1 MQNNSVKFTP
11 ARLSLATLALAVS
24 AALPAVVLAHAGPHG
39 GVDISPEPTG
49 PSPFTLIASGL
60 SNPRSIIIDE
70 RFDQQKI
77 YVAEA
82 GKGGTGSACI
92 TSANGDYD
100 DCYGASGAVTMIVN
114 GSAQR
119 IITGLPSIAGPNG
132 GFAVGPSHIAL
143 HGPFL
148 SIMVANYGGPDERGQ
163 LAAADK
169 RFGHVLTY
177 SLPTGH
183 SRVMGN
189 VSAFEDSYNPDPDKL
204 ESNPSGLAHAT
215 GGYLTTD
222 AAANDL
228 LHVGYNGRVSLRY
241 VFPKRPFPAPPFM
254 GLPPGATVPVES
266 VPVAVVRGPDRA
278 HYAAEFTAFPF
289 PKGGARVLRFGAT
302 GAPTVFAD
310 GFTNIIDIAFGPD
323 GSLYVLEMARNG
335 MASGD
340 VTGAVTKVAPN
351 GARTLLAS
359 SGLEYPTAIAV
370 DRHGRVY
377 VANYGTSAS
386 KAQLVRL

>member
-1 MQNNSVKFTP
+1 MKNDKVKFGP
-11 ARLSLATLALAVS
+11 SRLALATLALAVS
-24 AALPAVVLAHAGPHG
+24 AVLPSVVLAHAGPHG

-49 PSPFTLIASGL
+49 PSPFTLIASNL
-60 SNPRSIIIDE
+60 SNPRSIVIDD
-70 RFDQQKI
+70 RLDQQII
-77 YVAEA
+77 YVSEA
-82 GKGGTGSACI
+82 GKGGKGPACI

-100 DCYGASGAVTMIVN
+100 DCYGASGAVTRIAN
-114 GSAQR
+114 GQVER

-132 GFAVGPSHIAL
+132 GFAVGPSHITL
-143 HGPFL
+143 QGPFL
-148 SIMVANYGGPDERGQ
+148 SVMVANYGGPDERGQ

-169 RFGHVLTY
+169 RFGHVLTH
-177 SLPTGH
+177 SLVSGH
-183 SRVMGN
+183 AGVMGN
-189 VSAFEDSYNPDPDKL
+189 VSAFEDRSNPDPDKL
-204 ESNPSGLAHAT
+204 ESNPSGLAHAD
-215 GGYLTTD
+215 GGFLATD

-228 LHVGYNGRVSLRY
+228 LHVGYTGRVSLRY
-241 VFPKRPFPAPPFM
+241 VFPKRQFPAPPFM
-254 GLPPGATVPVES
+254 ELPPGATVPVEA

-278 HYAAEFTAFPF
+278 HYVAEFTAFPF
-289 PKGGARVLRFGAT
+289 PKGGARVLRFGKR

-323 GSLYVLEMARNG
+323 GSLYVLEMSRNG

-351 GARTLLAS
+351 GTRTLLAS
-359 SGLEYPTAIAV
+359 SGLAYPTAIAV
-370 DRHGRVY
+370 DRLGQVY